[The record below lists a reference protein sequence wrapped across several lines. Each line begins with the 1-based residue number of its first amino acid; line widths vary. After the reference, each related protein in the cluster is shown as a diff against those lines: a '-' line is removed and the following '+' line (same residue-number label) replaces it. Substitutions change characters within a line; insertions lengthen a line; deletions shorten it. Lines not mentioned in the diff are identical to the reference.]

1 MAKPWAP
8 SHVSEVAK
16 GLGIDHRISGEVKE
30 KLVEMLHLRLKQ
42 ITREMEEETLL
53 NEPGKKTLSDPN
65 RTRLGF
71 SRTRGLMIE
80 EIENVE
86 SVSSA
91 AVVNANEIL
100 ENYLKNSLLSAAEE
114 ADNEKVGTIK
124 IRHMSSKT
132 TSLDNIQQNE
142 TSLNESSEEVSVSNG
157 QKIESLSP
165 VNIKNIMKQLSGK
178 KLDNDAIE
186 ELLLLYYDYA
196 SDLEY
201 NLQKNIQQGDLSSI
215 KSSLE
220 KYEKLMMLGWMRRIL
235 KSASEKA
242 DYENSNSIKIEHIV
256 AIDPWS

>member
-8 SHVSEVAK
+8 SHISEVAK

-30 KLVEMLHLRLKQ
+30 KLVEILHLRLKE
-42 ITREMEEETLL
+42 ITKQMEEETLL

-80 EIENVE
+80 VIENVE

-100 ENYLKNSLLSAAEE
+100 ESYLQKCLLSAAEE
-114 ADNEKVGTIK
+114 ANNENVGTIK
-124 IRHMSSKT
+124 IRHMTSKT
-132 TSLDNIQQNE
+132 IQSNNRKINE
-142 TSLNESSEEVSVSNG
+142 TPLNENKDSTSSLNVK
-157 QKIESLSP
+157 KIETLSP
-165 VNIKNIMKQLSGK
+165 INIKNIMKQLSGK
-178 KLDNDAIE
+178 KIDDDAVE

-201 NLQKNIQQGDLSSI
+201 SLQKNIRQADVSSI
-215 KSSLE
+215 KNSLD

-235 KSASEKA
+235 KSASKKA
-242 DYENSNSIKIEHIV
+242 DYDNSNSIKIEHIV
-256 AIDPWS
+256 AIDPWT

>member
-30 KLVEMLHLRLKQ
+30 KLVEILHLRLKE
-42 ITREMEEETLL
+42 ITKQMEEETLL

-100 ENYLKNSLLSAAEE
+100 ENYLKKYLLSAAEE
-114 ADNEKVGTIK
+114 ANNENVGTIK
-124 IRHMSSKT
+124 IRHMNSTTISSHNSKKDET
-132 TSLDNIQQNE
+132 PLNE
-142 TSLNESSEEVSVSNG
+142 NKDEISSLNVQKMETLSSM
-157 QKIESLSP
+157 
-165 VNIKNIMKQLSGK
+165 NIKNIMKQLSGK
-178 KLDNDAIE
+178 KLDNDAVD

-201 NLQKNIQQGDLSSI
+201 NLQKNIRQGDLPSI
-215 KSSLE
+215 KQSFE

-242 DYENSNSIKIEHIV
+242 DNENSNSIKIEHIV